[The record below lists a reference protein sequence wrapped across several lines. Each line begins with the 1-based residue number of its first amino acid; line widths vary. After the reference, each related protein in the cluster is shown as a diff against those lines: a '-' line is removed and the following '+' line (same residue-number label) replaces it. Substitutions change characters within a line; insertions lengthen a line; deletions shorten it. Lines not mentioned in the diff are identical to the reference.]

1 MIVDKQRLKHL
12 LVGEFTLKRLVRSVF
27 LIIALVYIGVGIY
40 GYFFTDKIIFQ
51 PPHATYKDTKQILQL
66 QLTNGSQISAIYLAN
81 PKATYTILYSHG
93 NAEDLGTDLNALKDL
108 RDLGFSVF
116 AYDYNGYGTSV
127 GTPSESD
134 AYMDVNAAYDYVTG
148 TLKVAP
154 ERIIAYGRSLGGAMA
169 VDLASR
175 KPLAG
180 LVIESS
186 FVTAF
191 RVVTRVPLFPFDK
204 FRSIDK
210 LKDVHCP
217 VLVIHGKSDGVIPFW
232 HGEKLYQ
239 QANEPKMSLWIN
251 GAGHNDL
258 LEVAGEKYDIAL
270 RKFRDSLKKPNGDSR
285 ITTRL

>member
-1 MIVDKQRLKHL
+1 MFQSLPVEQFNFKRFVPSAIVIIILIY
-12 LVGEFTLKRLVRSVF
+12 VG
-27 LIIALVYIGVGIY
+27 IGIY
-40 GYFFTDKIIFQ
+40 GYFFSDNMIFL
-51 PPHATYKDTKQILQL
+51 PPPTTYKDTAQILKIN
-66 QLTNGSQISAIYLAN
+66 TDDGSQISALYLAN
-81 PKATYTILYSHG
+81 PAATYTLLYSHG
-93 NAEDLGTDLNALKDL
+93 NAEDLGNVGRLKKI

-116 AYDYNGYGTSV
+116 VYDYNGYGTSA
-127 GTPSESD
+127 GTPSERN
-134 AYMDVNAAYDYVTG
+134 AYADVNAAYDYVTG
-148 TLKVAP
+148 NLKVAP

-232 HGEKLYQ
+232 HGERLYQ
-239 QANEPKMSLWIN
+239 QANEPKMSLWID

-270 RKFRDSLKKPNGDSR
+270 RKFRDSLNKPNRESHTTSR
-285 ITTRL
+285 L